1 MNISFTPIGFIQS
14 CFKEKFA
21 VPRQPGLAPHATATL
36 TLVTPFNQ
44 SEAVEGL
51 EAASHIWIQ
60 FVFHECIDRG
70 WQAKVRPPRLGG
82 NKKVGVFA
90 TRSTHRP
97 NPIGLSVVKL
107 ERIETGPEKV
117 VLHLSG
123 IDLIDG
129 TPVLDIKPYIPYSDS
144 LPDAR
149 HSFAGEEPAAIE
161 VNFSAA
167 ALAQLQAWPDKNY
180 QALIVEVLAQDPK
193 PAYQK
198 PDPQRL
204 YGVLLGEG
212 NVQWR
217 YVDNAIV
224 VESIGY
230 PSAPCHDV

>member
-1 MNISFTPIGFIQS
+1 MNFSFTPIGFIQS

-36 TLVTPFNQ
+36 TLVPPFNQ
-44 SEAVEGL
+44 SDAVDGL

-144 LPDAR
+144 LPHAQ
-149 HSFAGEEPAAIE
+149 HSFAGDEPSAVAVSFSPAALTQ
-161 VNFSAA
+161 
-167 ALAQLQAWPDKNY
+167 LAAWPDKNY
-180 QALIVEVLAQDPK
+180 RNLIVEVLSQDPK

-198 PDPQRL
+198 PDPQRV

-230 PSAPCHDV
+230 PDAPCHGV

>member
-1 MNISFTPIGFIQS
+1 MTYSFSAIGFIQS

-36 TLVTPFNQ
+36 TLVPPFNQ
-44 SEAVEGL
+44 PDAVEGL
-51 EAASHIWIQ
+51 QAASHIWIQ
-60 FVFHECIDRG
+60 FVFHECIERG

-144 LPDAR
+144 LPHAQ
-149 HSFAGEEPAAIE
+149 HSFAGEEPNAVA
-161 VNFSAA
+161 VNFSPA
-167 ALAQLQAWPDKNY
+167 ALAQLADWPDQNY
-180 QALIVEVLAQDPK
+180 RDLIVEVLSQDPK

-198 PDPQRL
+198 PDPQRI
-204 YGVLLGEG
+204 YGVLLGAG

-217 YVDNAIV
+217 YLDNAIV
-224 VESIGY
+224 VESIDY
-230 PSAPCHDV
+230 PDAPYHDV